1 MILDTENHIWLQGR
15 CALNTQRGGGAHGG
29 VCMKETVETGG
40 KNSSEASDND
50 PAEAQLNVAIHF

>member
-1 MILDTENHIWLQGR
+1 MCTEHS
-15 CALNTQRGGGAHGG
+15 AGGGAQGG

-40 KNSSEASDND
+40 KNSSEASDTD